1 MLQHRT
7 LWNLLRRAF
16 LSVAAKTEVNWQLH
30 KLLRRKS
37 LRDAV
42 AWVLKNC
49 VRDLNN
55 YPSILRTFAERD
67 PEQDARVVATE
78 LAAYLLVTGDHL
90 GARLA
95 LSFVDPARS
104 KVIES
109 CRILKQPDECFAF
122 EETAADSPY
131 TLEPFT
137 KNTADAISRKRMP
150 LGIARIS
157 SGKILGLSFLAV
169 TESGDTCLDWFV
181 HNSANVNKIVNGEDA
196 SGLPVIT
203 GNALL
208 ACLDGVDDYEEGVLI
223 GNHDNFGHWLLNH
236 LGRLALV
243 STVTQLQGVP
253 LVVGEDIKPNH
264 LECLY
269 RFGLKEADLIRLKK
283 GRLAQ
288 FKRLWVPMMPFCATP
303 DALWWAPA
311 IVDFIRK
318 KLGITHAVAGAPRRR
333 LYITR
338 SNSRWRRLLNEE
350 AILERLAV
358 RGFEVVDPGA
368 ISISQQIE
376 LAASAEA
383 VIGPFGAG
391 MNILLFAPPDAVVI
405 ELKYQTNSMDINP
418 WLSKRIGQRYKAVL
432 GTPEIAGDNRL
443 NYDFVVEP
451 DQIELALDEM
461 AIKGP

>member
-16 LSVAAKTEVNWQLH
+16 LPIAAKTEVNWRLH
-30 KLLRRKS
+30 KLLRRNS

-49 VRDLNN
+49 VRELNN
-55 YPSILRTFAERD
+55 YPLIRQTFAERD
-67 PEQDARVVATE
+67 PEQDVRVVATE

-109 CRILKQPDECFAF
+109 CRIFKQPDECFAF
-122 EETAADSPY
+122 EEIEVDSPY
-131 TLEPFT
+131 TLEPFA
-137 KNTADAISRKRMP
+137 KNAAGVISRKRRP
-150 LGIARIS
+150 LGIAKIPG
-157 SGKILGLSFLAV
+157 GKILGLSFIAV
-169 TESGDTCLDWFV
+169 TEGGDTCLDWFV

-203 GNALL
+203 SNALL
-208 ACLDGVDDYEEGVLI
+208 ACLDGVDDYEEGILI

-236 LGRLALV
+236 LSRLALV
-243 STVTQLQGVP
+243 STVRQLQGIP
-253 LVVGEDIKPNH
+253 LVVGEDIKSNH

-269 RFGLKEADLIRLKK
+269 RFGFKQTDLIRLKK

-288 FKRLWVPMMPFCATP
+288 FKRLWVPMMPFCATTN
-303 DALWWAPA
+303 ALWWAPA

-318 KLGITHAVAGAPRRR
+318 KLGIAHAAAGIPRRR
-333 LYITR
+333 LFITR
-338 SNSRWRRLLNEE
+338 SNSRWRRLLNEDT
-350 AILERLAV
+350 ILKRLSA

-368 ISISQQIE
+368 ISIPQQIE
-376 LAASAEA
+376 LAAHAEV

-391 MNILLFAPPDAVVI
+391 MNILLFAPSDAVVI

-418 WLSKRIGQRYKAVL
+418 WLSERIGQRYKAVF
-432 GTPEIAGDNRL
+432 GTPEIMGDNRL
-443 NYDFVVEP
+443 NYDFVVAP
-451 DQIELALDEM
+451 DQIESALDEM
-461 AIKGP
+461 GVKEP